1 MKRNI
6 SFTWSNP
13 GSEIEYHISGVIL
26 PGRPGTRHGFDRF
39 AEPDEPDEFQFV
51 SATMVIGGKVFGESD
66 FSEAEMEGIE
76 AAAFESYDGED
87 CEDIF

>member
-13 GSEIEYHISGVIL
+13 GSEIEYHISGVIH
-26 PGRPGTRHGFDRF
+26 PGRAGTRHGFDRF
-39 AEPDEPDEFQFV
+39 AEPDEPNTFEFG
-51 SATMVIGGKVFGESD
+51 SATIVIGNEVFFESD
-66 FSEAEMEGIE
+66 FSETELEEIE

-87 CEDIF
+87 ELEF